1 MVGGVGMV
9 LPHKCVFK
17 YISVCVISVQ
27 YLTYIPARYVLA
39 TIVSLA
45 IFHLFIPIVT
55 LFKGML

>member
-1 MVGGVGMV
+1 MV

-17 YISVCVISVQ
+17 YISVCIISVQ
-27 YLTYIPARYVLA
+27 YLTYILARYVLA

-45 IFHLFIPIVT
+45 IFRLFIPIVT